1 MYRYMKSTLML
12 AAPVLVYLSIYTVGV
27 VVGNDVLNYVAV
39 YMAACCAMLMLFFI
53 TRQSD
58 EYKNALAAVGLG
70 ACVFFA
76 SSYMVQAMGHKAHP
90 RPAYSETTAVLANAT
105 IQPWLASRTA
115 DAKPAEAE
123 PDNNMA
129 AELATTVNFEQST
142 R

>member
-27 VVGNDVLNYVAV
+27 VVGNNVFTYVAV

-76 SSYMVQAMGHKAHP
+76 SSYMVQAVHQKAYP
-90 RPAYSETTAVLANAT
+90 QPAYSQATAVLANAAM
-105 IQPWLASRTA
+105 QPWLAAGLSGAVKPDNRAATPVNTTDVAA
-115 DAKPAEAE
+115 DA
-123 PDNNMA
+123 
-129 AELATTVNFEQST
+129 

>member
-1 MYRYMKSTLML
+1 MYRYMKSTFML
-12 AAPVLVYLSIYTVGV
+12 AAPVLVYLSIYTLGV
-27 VVGNDVLNYVAV
+27 VVGNNVFTYVAV

-76 SSYMVQAMGHKAHP
+76 SSYMVQAVDQKAYP
-90 RPAYSETTAVLANAT
+90 QPAYSQTTAVLANAT
-105 IQPWLASRTA
+105 IQPWLASRLSDTETPEKQAAEIAEAADVEA
-115 DAKPAEAE
+115 DA
-123 PDNNMA
+123 
-129 AELATTVNFEQST
+129 